1 VRTMMMTMAA
11 AQPPDTAATRFLL
24 GPTLSPVGSKCLR
37 CPCKQSPPQWMR
49 DAVTLSPTGERG
61 CPEGELRPTWGCRS
75 GNRHQGHIIPK
86 G

>member
-1 VRTMMMTMAA
+1 MRTMMKTMAA
-11 AQPPDTAATRFLL
+11 AQPPDTTATRFLL
-24 GPTLSPVGSKCLR
+24 GPPLTPVRLKYFRRPHTQPS
-37 CPCKQSPPQWMR
+37 PQWMR

-75 GNRHQGHIIPK
+75 GNHLQGHIIPK